1 MKYHLPNIE
10 LKIKLQMDGLK
21 KRLSR
26 WREVTAREFPDRP
39 DLLDMIPAPDG
50 ISIKKLNKGTINTDT
65 CNAAQKDRRL
75 LVQEAG
81 DDITIYQQDCM
92 HHLRC
97 VWINGVSKAINVFMR
112 AFLNDSL
119 EEISSFLRVSPDLMH
134 VIIAYHKEFSLTA
147 NYPKRVTESNSLRG
161 SESIILTSSCSTP
174 NVPMATDKISFA
186 WEPTQS
192 S

>member
-1 MKYHLPNIE
+1 MFLENETSEKHVEAIVAKVCHWVYCVLMKYHLPNIE

-81 DDITIYQQDCM
+81 DDVTIYQQDCM
-92 HHLRC
+92 QHLRC

-119 EEISSFLRVSPDLMH
+119 EEISSFLIPPSLARSNARDHCLPQRVQPHSQL
-134 VIIAYHKEFSLTA
+134 S
-147 NYPKRVTESNSLRG
+147 
-161 SESIILTSSCSTP
+161 
-174 NVPMATDKISFA
+174 
-186 WEPTQS
+186 
-192 S
+192 